1 MDKDEEIV
9 KYIKQKD
16 RNGLVLLID
25 NYGKLIYGVIKDVTY
40 NKNMDNEI
48 EDIFS
53 EVLMKIWNSIDLYD
67 EKRGILRNFLISK
80 SKYTAIDHIR
90 KIFKR
95 KENQFSDEIV
105 NALGYEEENF
115 DEISNRESFEELLD
129 TLEPMDKEIFIRRY
143 YFEEEIA
150 NIAKSLDKKESYIYT
165 RLSRGRKKLKNT
177 LLSMRLMNWNKCARK
192 IEDYSRNL
200 LFSYNKILKM

>member
-9 KYIKQKD
+9 KNIKRKD

-25 NYGKLIYGVIKDVTY
+25 NYGKLIYGVIKDATY

-67 EKRGILRNFLISK
+67 EKRGILRNFLISI

-165 RLSRGRKKLKNT
+165 RLSRGRKKLKN
-177 LLSMRLMNWNKCARK
+177 
-192 IEDYSRNL
+192 
-200 LFSYNKILKM
+200 ILWCTEYVR